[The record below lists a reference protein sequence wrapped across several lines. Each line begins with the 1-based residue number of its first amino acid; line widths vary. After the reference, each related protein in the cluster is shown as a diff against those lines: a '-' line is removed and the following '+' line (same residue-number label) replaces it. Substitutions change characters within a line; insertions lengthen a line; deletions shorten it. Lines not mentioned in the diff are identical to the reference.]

1 LINKFKTIF
10 KAKIAFNKEDEKLLK
25 ILGVFQYFYFK
36 LFSILGIR
44 NIKLYFFKK
53 FHLSVRLN
61 EKSDLITC
69 VDTFNEKYHHLYIPQ
84 NIDNNLSVKVIL
96 DFGSNIGTSIILY
109 RHYFPNATILGV
121 EMEKT
126 NFELCKRNV
135 EGLSNV
141 YIENLAIWSIDDSV
155 LGFDKINDANA
166 FHINEKSSNI
176 NGQIKSITVEKLF
189 QKYSLN
195 HVDLVKIDIE
205 GAEKNIF
212 FEGSLGWLNQ
222 VDYII
227 LEFHDFCDAE
237 FKRLIEILESYHF
250 QVKRQE
256 DFWGNTSERGNLIGI
271 KKKVF
276 LD

>member
-1 LINKFKTIF
+1 MINKFKTIF